1 VLFAA
6 LSLIQHS
13 PADTLTI
20 RPLARPPSVS
30 QAIDTTTL
38 GAPQVLLRTRQGQAS
53 LWLLRA
59 SDTLFITARIPDSS
73 RSWAD
78 ELVMSLDTH
87 GDGSAAPDHD
97 DFQWSFRRLTDSS
110 IVFRGR
116 NGRWEPPRGDP
127 DWRLGSARSG
137 GGWEVSTSDETNAWT
152 ILLRLDPAWLEEG
165 DQPPRIA
172 FRIYDNAPQGW
183 FAWPVVKG
191 IPSAV
196 EVERTPSLWAL
207 IR

>member
-1 VLFAA
+1 MLFAVF
-6 LSLIQHS
+6 SLMQHS
-13 PADTLTI
+13 PADTLRI
-20 RPLARPPSVS
+20 RPVARPPSVR

-38 GAPQVLLRTRQGQAS
+38 GQPQIRFRTGQGLAS

-59 SDTLFITARIPDSS
+59 SDTLFVAARIHDST
-73 RSWAD
+73 RYWTD

-97 DFQWSFRRLTDSS
+97 DFQWCLRRVIDSS

-116 NGRWEPPRGDP
+116 NGHWEPPRGDP

-137 GGWEVSTSDETNAWT
+137 GGWEISTADATNAWT
-152 ILLRLDPAWLEEG
+152 ILLRLDPAWLKEA
-165 DQPPRIA
+165 DRPPRIA
-172 FRIYDNAPQGW
+172 FRVYDNAPQGW

-191 IPSAV
+191 IPLAV
-196 EVERTPSLWAL
+196 EVERTPSLWAP